1 MTEVEKQAQELKN
14 TLDNLTAN
22 SATKEEVNA
31 INDKIEKLSTI
42 ESVDAIKVAIDAIKE
57 DLNQIKENRVN
68 KSKANVE
75 FGTFKSEELADIA
88 SLKETRTT
96 EFKNFTTKAPAT
108 MLVSTHADAGL
119 VRTSTDNEITLPLS
133 FEPSV
138 WDVIPKLRTN
148 ATIHKY
154 TERYLE
160 DGEALMTAE
169 GAKKPLRDF
178 KLRQRE
184 EKAKKVAVVEKASKE
199 WLDDI
204 DFIQDFMRSDMR
216 KSVEDTM
223 KYQALLGDG
232 TGENL
237 KGLMFWGQPFAN
249 TGSITVPNANVY
261 DLFRLV
267 ASQIRVAGGI
277 PTHLVLN
284 PVDTVVLDLQKIDN
298 GQYLIPPFTTNDG
311 MVIRGM
317 RVIEDANMPVGQ
329 YLAFDRNRCEVR
341 IREDVNIQV
350 GYENDDFTKNLVT
363 FICESRAYLIVK
375 DLHKFAFVKGTIT
388 DDLAKITV
396 TEGNE

>member
-1 MTEVEKQAQELKN
+1 MTVEEQALALKT
-14 TLDNLTAN
+14 TLDNLKENKASKEQVDNLETQIKEL
-22 SATKEEVNA
+22 ATKADTEALKTV
-31 INDKIEKLSTI
+31 
-42 ESVDAIKVAIDAIKE
+42 IDAIKE
-57 DLNQIKENRVN
+57 DLNQIKEDTN
-68 KSKANVE
+68 KKETNVE
-75 FGTFKSEELADIA
+75 FGAFKSEELSDIA
-88 SLKETRTT
+88 TLKDTRTT
-96 EFKNFTTKAPAT
+96 EFKNFTMKAPST
-108 MLVSTHADAGL
+108 MLTTTHAEAGL
-119 VRTSTDNEITLPLS
+119 IRTTTDNEITLPLS

-138 WDVIPKLRTN
+138 WDVIPKLRTR

-160 DGEALMTAE
+160 EGKALMTAE
-169 GAKKPLRDF
+169 GAMKPLRDF
-178 KLRQRE
+178 KLRQKE

-237 KGLMFWGQPFAN
+237 KGLMFWGQPFTNSNNIKVKFAN
-249 TGSITVPNANVY
+249 IY

-267 ASQIRVAGGI
+267 ASQIRVVGAI
-277 PTHLVLN
+277 PTHIVLN
-284 PVDTVVLDLQKIDN
+284 PADTVVLDLQKAEN
-298 GQYLIPPFTTNDG
+298 GQYLIPPFTTNEG
-311 MVIRGM
+311 MIIRGM
-317 RVIEDANMPVGQ
+317 RVIEDANMPVGE

-341 IREDVNIQV
+341 IREDINIQV

-375 DLHKFAFVKGTIT
+375 DLHKFAFVKGKIE
-388 DDLAKITV
+388 DDLAKIT
-396 TEGNE
+396 EPAPAGK